1 MTSSYRRALGLLNI
15 INPRMQYVCK
25 LKQTSMKWSNMSDIL
40 TKVIRSY
47 HHDVLSPSQAEER
60 LRSFN
65 TEGAYLLRE
74 SNVKTGIFVLSL
86 LKASSV
92 IHIAVPNKNGK
103 FSRQTFEEACE
114 VVDDIIHHW
123 KPQEESNGANFCV
136 KASTSWKIYTIK
148 WFVMNSTMYLCLLPF
163 LKGLKIFSTS
173 MNSNALKE
181 ITVFEWNILHV

>member
-1 MTSSYRRALGLLNI
+1 MTFSYRRALGHLKYI
-15 INPRMQYVCK
+15 HSSHVICK

-74 SNVKTGIFVLSL
+74 SNVKTGIFVLSS

-103 FSRQTFEEACE
+103 FFGQTFEEACE

-123 KPQEESNGANFCV
+123 KPQEESNGANFCI

-148 WFVMNSTMYLCLLPF
+148 WFVMNSTMYLCLFPF

-173 MNSNALKE
+173 INSNAFKE